1 MQPFKW
7 FKTKDCRYAG
17 HKCTDEVSLT
27 ATFIGET
34 RQPPEAGWL
43 GTLGPPELTNQP
55 THLNLPPTSLEEL
68 LLLTAG
74 AKYPQSLLTLAIAR
88 LGTIFAYSTTSSC
101 HHCRFVT

>member
-1 MQPFKW
+1 M
-7 FKTKDCRYAG
+7 YAG

-34 RQPPEAGWL
+34 RQPPRQVGWVHW
-43 GTLGPPELTNQP
+43 GPLTDRP
-55 THLNLPPTSLEEL
+55 TNESQFDPHLPPSLEEL